1 MILPILISIKF
12 QYLSKKKLVLL
23 KHEVE
28 PIKPRK
34 SYMDDAHL
42 EEERTY
48 LENVFFIDRETMNDK
63 YKRILFIKLLI
74 YTSIFLFGIW
84 NTVYFRTYVDF
95 FIYFK
100 ILFLLGI
107 TWEIKVVFCLYSR
120 VKNEDYEV
128 ERVVIDEVDY
138 YTGYIG
144 IKMEKQ
150 VKSVKLMDAVM

>member
-1 MILPILISIKF
+1 
-12 QYLSKKKLVLL
+12 
-23 KHEVE
+23 
-28 PIKPRK
+28 
-34 SYMDDAHL
+34 
-42 EEERTY
+42 
-48 LENVFFIDRETMNDK
+48 MNDK

-144 IKMEKQ
+144 IKKEKQ